1 MKQQLKA
8 AMEESIVAETTA
20 ETVTELEEIP
30 KPRPRRVSS
39 PRSPSYI
46 RNLVKSMIPPSN
58 NRMSAPQRR
67 QGCADVAGGGFN
79 VQVRT
84 VHV

>member
-20 ETVTELEEIP
+20 ETVTESEEIP
-30 KPRPRRVSS
+30 EPRPRRVSS

-46 RNLVKSMIPPSN
+46 RNLVKSMILPGG
-58 NRMSAPQRR
+58 NRVPT
-67 QGCADVAGGGFN
+67 GGWSN
-79 VQVRT
+79 VQVWT
-84 VHV
+84 DTCLAPPFFID

>member
-8 AMEESIVAETTA
+8 SMEESVEAEIVAEP
-20 ETVTELEEIP
+20 EEIP
-30 KPRPRRVSS
+30 EPRPRSVSS

-46 RNLVKSMIPPSN
+46 RNLVKSMILPGG
-58 NRMSAPQRR
+58 NRVPT
-67 QGCADVAGGGFN
+67 GGWSN

-84 VHV
+84 DTCLTPPFLIDW